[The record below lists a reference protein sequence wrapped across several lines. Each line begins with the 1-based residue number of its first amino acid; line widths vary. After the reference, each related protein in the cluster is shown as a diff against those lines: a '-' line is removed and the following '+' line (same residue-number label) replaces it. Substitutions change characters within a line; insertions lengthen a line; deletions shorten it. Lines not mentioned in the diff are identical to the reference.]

1 MGCDM
6 ELISGQNVQLSG
18 HELVIE
24 VTHQQAGGF
33 SGDIDTSGFLLT
45 NTDKVRSDSDF
56 IFYNQPESPDG
67 AVIYA
72 KTATGGRYTV
82 NTSKV
87 DETIQKI
94 ALTVVIDGSSTISH
108 LSSLGLNIEGQVT
121 YQVPLVDRSEK
132 ALIMGQIYRHNGA
145 WKFKALGM
153 GFNGGLASLATNYG
167 VEVDDEP
174 TAPAPA
180 PIPAPNKPP
189 VGVSLEK
196 KLAEQAPYL
205 ISLAKP
211 VGVSLAK
218 HKLEKVKAKVAFV
231 LDASGSM
238 TSQFKRGNVQAVLE
252 RIAVLAAQFDDDGQ
266 MDVWGFAE
274 RHKKYPDV
282 SLSNLKGYI
291 SSLQSSG
298 KRGLF
303 ELLPTL
309 GGTNNEPPVMNEI
322 IDNFKGSKEP
332 VYIVFITDGGI
343 SKTRA
348 IKEAIR
354 ESANYPIF
362 WKFVGLGGSNYG
374 ILENLDDFT
383 DRLIDNTDFFPI
395 DDFQRVSD
403 EVLYDKLLTEF
414 SGWLSEA
421 KRKSVIS

>member
-1 MGCDM
+1 M

-24 VTHQQAGGF
+24 VTYQQGGEF
-33 SGDIDTSGFLLT
+33 SGDIDTSAFLLT
-45 NTDKVRSDSDF
+45 NVDKVRSDSDF

-67 AVIYA
+67 AVSYE

-87 DETIQKI
+87 DEAIQKI
-94 ALTVVIDGSSTISH
+94 ALTVVIDGSSTVSH
-108 LSSLGLNIEGQVT
+108 LSSLGLSIAGQVT

-132 ALIMGQIYRHNGA
+132 ALIMGQIYRHGGA

-153 GFNGGLASLATNYG
+153 GFNGGLAALATNYG
-167 VEVDDEP
+167 VVVDDEP
-174 TAPAPA
+174 TTPTPA
-180 PIPAPNKPP
+180 PIPAPRKSPA
-189 VGVSLEK
+189 GVSLEK

-205 ISLAKP
+205 VSLAKP

-218 HKLEKVKAKVAFV
+218 HKLEQVKAKVAFV
-231 LDASGSM
+231 LDGSGSM

-274 RHKKYPDV
+274 RHKKYPNV

-291 SSLQSSG
+291 SSIQSSG

-322 IDNFKGSKEP
+322 IDNFRDSKEP

-374 ILENLDDFT
+374 ILENLDNFT
-383 DRLIDNTDFFPI
+383 DRVIDNTDFFPI
-395 DDFQRVSD
+395 DDFQSVSD
-403 EVLYDKLLTEF
+403 ELLYDKLLTEF

-421 KRKSVIS
+421 KGRSIIN

>member
-1 MGCDM
+1 
-6 ELISGQNVQLSG
+6 
-18 HELVIE
+18 
-24 VTHQQAGGF
+24 
-33 SGDIDTSGFLLT
+33 
-45 NTDKVRSDSDF
+45 
-56 IFYNQPESPDG
+56 
-67 AVIYA
+67 
-72 KTATGGRYTV
+72 
-82 NTSKV
+82 
-87 DETIQKI
+87 
-94 ALTVVIDGSSTISH
+94 
-108 LSSLGLNIEGQVT
+108 
-121 YQVPLVDRSEK
+121 
-132 ALIMGQIYRHNGA
+132 
-145 WKFKALGM
+145 
-153 GFNGGLASLATNYG
+153 
-167 VEVDDEP
+167 
-174 TAPAPA
+174 
-180 PIPAPNKPP
+180 
-189 VGVSLEK
+189 K

-218 HKLEKVKAKVAFV
+218 HKLEQVKAKVAFV

>member
-1 MGCDM
+1 MGYGM
-6 ELISGQNVQLSG
+6 ELISGQNMQLSG

-33 SGDIDTSGFLLT
+33 RGDIDTSAFLLT
-45 NTDKVRSDSDF
+45 NVDKVRSDSDF

-72 KTATGGRYTV
+72 KTATGGCYTV

-87 DETIQKI
+87 DEAIQKI

-108 LSSLGLNIEGQVT
+108 LSSLDLNIAGQVT

-153 GFNGGLASLATNYG
+153 GFNGGLAALATNYG

-174 TAPAPA
+174 TVPASA
-180 PIPAPNKPP
+180 PIPAPSKPP

-218 HKLEKVKAKVAFV
+218 HKLEQVKAKVAFV

-291 SSLQSSG
+291 SNLQSSG

-421 KRKSVIS
+421 KRKSIIS

>member
-1 MGCDM
+1 M

>member
-6 ELISGQNVQLSG
+6 ELVSGQNVQLSG

-24 VTHQQAGGF
+24 VTHQQGGGF
-33 SGDIDTSGFLLT
+33 SGDIDTSAFLLT
-45 NTDKVRSDSDF
+45 NADKVRSDSDF
-56 IFYNQPESPDG
+56 IFYNQPESSDG

-72 KTATGGRYTV
+72 KTTTGGRYTV
-82 NTSKV
+82 NTAKV
-87 DETIQKI
+87 DDAIQKI
-94 ALTVVIDGSSTISH
+94 ALTVVIDGNSTVSH
-108 LSSLGLNIEGQVT
+108 LSSLGLSIAGQVT

-153 GFNGGLASLATNYG
+153 GFNGGLAALATNYG
-167 VEVDDEP
+167 VVVDDEP
-174 TAPAPA
+174 TTPAPA
-180 PIPAPNKPP
+180 PIPAPSKPT

-211 VGVSLAK
+211 VAVSLAK
-218 HKLEKVKAKVAFV
+218 HKLEQVKAKVAFV

-252 RIAVLAAQFDDDGQ
+252 RIAVLATQFDDDGQ

-291 SSLQSSG
+291 SSIQSSG

-322 IDNFKGSKEP
+322 VDTFKGSKEP

-383 DRLIDNTDFFPI
+383 GRLIDNTDFFPI
-395 DDFQRVSD
+395 DDFQGISD

-421 KRKSVIS
+421 KRKSIIS